1 MKHINKFLQL
11 QFCLLILVLTVLP
24 EFDLIGSL
32 FGFSFDIPKFCCKV
46 LGLVGGGMAFYYF
59 YNEAQSKS
67 QQLPTPFL
75 ATAIGG
81 MALVLLAMI
90 PGVPSWLDYIALIVL
105 LAAIYLCKDSVG
117 IEWKN
122 RGSQG
127 AYFILLAI
135 LLHVYNSIGDTMM
148 TGVAALIG
156 LIVYWVGLGR
166 IRSALDTVGEQGVS
180 KLKLAVILG
189 LVGVVIG
196 WIPLIGGFIGGILA
210 ILAFVFEYMGY
221 GLLKGSNAIGNDGQ
235 VGAGK
240 LRTSMIILLV
250 ATIIGFIPGLG
261 IVEKILSIVSLW
273 FVFQGWSLVLTGMEM
288 KAGRAEL
295 EVKEEEIIKE

>member
-59 YNEAQSKS
+59 YNESQSKS

-210 ILAFVFEYMGY
+210 LLAFVFEYMGY

-273 FVFQGWSLVLTGMEM
+273 FVFQGWSLILTGMEM